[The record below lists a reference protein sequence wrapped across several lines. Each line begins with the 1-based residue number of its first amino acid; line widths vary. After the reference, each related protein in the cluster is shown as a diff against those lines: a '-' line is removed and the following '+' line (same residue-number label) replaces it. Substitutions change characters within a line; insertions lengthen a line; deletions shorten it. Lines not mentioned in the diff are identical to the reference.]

1 MSPPIHP
8 SRIRYLNDLPAT
20 AGRFVLYWM
29 QQSQRADW
37 NHALE
42 FAIGE
47 ANRLQLPLVT
57 VFAFTPAYPEAN
69 LRHYRFMWEG
79 LVETAG
85 DLHRRN
91 VVFVLRL
98 GSPPEVVLGLAQ
110 NAALVVC
117 DRGYLRHQ
125 RHWRREV
132 ARLAGCR
139 VVQVE
144 SDAVVPVD
152 EASSRQEYAARTLRP
167 KLQRLLHQYLQPVP
181 SSAPR
186 WSGRALCLAGE
197 DFSRADWLDRLNL
210 DRSVA
215 PATGHFRGGA
225 REARARFHRFLEQN
239 LTGYSSLRNQ
249 PQLAGGSAMSPYLHF
264 GQISPLELAIEMLRR
279 SAPAPAETAAYLEEL
294 IVRRELSFNFVEH
307 CSEYDRYEGIPA
319 WSRNTLERHRLDP
332 RPVTYDMDRLEAAA
346 THDPYWNAA
355 MREMTATG
363 YMHNHLRMY
372 WGKKILEWSPDPR
385 TAYEWS
391 LALNNRYF
399 LDGRDP
405 NSYAGVGWIFGLH
418 DRPWGERP
426 IFGTVRAMTARGL
439 ERKCDIQGYV
449 SRIGRLLDA
458 SGEAR
463 LRPSQ
468 S

>member
-1 MSPPIHP
+1 MAEPIQP
-8 SRIRYLNDLPAT
+8 SRIQILNDLPVK

-42 FAIGE
+42 FATGE
-47 ANRLQLPLVT
+47 ANRLRLPLVT

-79 LVETAG
+79 LVETAA
-85 DLHRRN
+85 DLRRRN

-98 GSPPEVVLGLAQ
+98 GSPPDVVLGLARDD
-110 NAALVVC
+110 AALVVC

-125 RHWRREV
+125 RLWRREV

-152 EASSRQEYAARTLRP
+152 AVSNRQEYAARTLRP
-167 KLQRLLHQYLQPVP
+167 KLQRLLHQYLEPLP
-181 SSAPR
+181 SSVPQV
-186 WSGRALCLAGE
+186 SGQALCLSGE
-197 DFSRADWLDRLNL
+197 DFGSADWLDRLNL
-210 DRSVA
+210 DRRV
-215 PATGHFRGGA
+215 PPVTRYFRGGA
-225 REARARFHRFLEQN
+225 REARARFQRFLEQH
-239 LTGYSSLRNQ
+239 LEGYALLRSQ
-249 PQLAGGSAMSPYLHF
+249 PQLTGSSAMSPYLHF
-264 GQISPLELAIEMLRR
+264 GQISPLEMAIEVLRR
-279 SAPAPAETAAYLEEL
+279 SAVAPADTAAYLEEL
-294 IVRRELSFNFVEH
+294 IVRRELSFNFVEQ
-307 CSEYDRYEGIPA
+307 CSDYDRYEAIPA
-319 WSRNTLERHRLDP
+319 WARATLERHRVDP
-332 RPVTYDMDRLEAAA
+332 RPVTYDLERLEAAA

-355 MREMTATG
+355 MREMTVTG

-385 TAYEWS
+385 TAYERT
-391 LALNNRYF
+391 LALNNRWF

-418 DRPWGERP
+418 DRPWSERP
-426 IFGTVRAMTARGL
+426 IFGTVRIMTAAGL
-439 ERKCDIQGYV
+439 ERKCGIQGYV
-449 SRIGRLLDA
+449 RRIEHLLD
-458 SGEAR
+458 SHG
-463 LRPSQ
+463 
-468 S
+468 